1 MKNEIT
7 KTPTVQD
14 FVSALN
20 RGEEALREAAKILC
34 DMVDQDPKTY
44 EKINRETGIHWN
56 VLANLER
63 VGRGAMNYRLLFD
76 TSPASKYIAALPASQ
91 QADIYERGVKVV
103 SVQNGKTIV
112 EELNPANMSRSQARA
127 VFSPDNHV
135 RTVDE
140 QIKAVKAPATVP
152 KARIAQRYT
161 ITDDRLLVLDRT
173 EFTMSQLHDILEEM
187 KTRAIKSLAT
197 KKK

>member
-20 RGEEALREAAKILC
+20 RGEEALLEAAKILC

-63 VGRGAMNYRLLFD
+63 VGVHKFIGGDDPFTFITDVHQNFLRADFDDLAFDNFACCKTHRALLHGFFHREHNYSGLNCGRLGRPLKRTSKTPLPNYR
-76 TSPASKYIAALPASQ
+76 TLPWQ
-91 QADIYERGVKVV
+91 RR
-103 SVQNGKTIV
+103 V
-112 EELNPANMSRSQARA
+112 EC
-127 VFSPDNHV
+127 
-135 RTVDE
+135 
-140 QIKAVKAPATVP
+140 
-152 KARIAQRYT
+152 
-161 ITDDRLLVLDRT
+161 
-173 EFTMSQLHDILEEM
+173 
-187 KTRAIKSLAT
+187 
-197 KKK
+197 